1 MSLYVLQLSC
11 HDASL
16 AIRPVF
22 DRFETVVITSGTLSP
37 IDLYPRLLNF
47 NPVISRSF
55 TMSLTRDCICPMVL
69 TRGRYELIPLEL
81 HSSYIRM
88 LCSMSV
94 LFQKKNVACLIV
106 HMLVLSAFSSF
117 CKWYFSF
124 LRIIWRLSEHFSC
137 FYNFIVLI
145 LTSFVTRGCHKS

>member
-88 LCSMSV
+88 LCSLSDCLYACIDSIFQLLYMIQFV
-94 LFQKKNVACLIV
+94 PENHMMLIGALQLFLQFHFTKPL
-106 HMLVLSAFSSF
+106 
-117 CKWYFSF
+117 CK
-124 LRIIWRLSEHFSC
+124 L
-137 FYNFIVLI
+137 
-145 LTSFVTRGCHKS
+145 

>member
-1 MSLYVLQLSC
+1 MGLYMLQLSC

-69 TRGRYELIPLEL
+69 TRGRYKLNLFGYHIFRC
-81 HSSYIRM
+81 YC
-88 LCSMSV
+88 CSISDS
-94 LFQKKNVACLIV
+94 I
-106 HMLVLSAFSSF
+106 
-117 CKWYFSF
+117 
-124 LRIIWRLSEHFSC
+124 
-137 FYNFIVLI
+137 
-145 LTSFVTRGCHKS
+145 